1 MRQGLEMAVKKYTSP
16 RRLKR
21 VGFLASLVLLV
32 FVGGWAI
39 GYFSQKSGRSI
50 FNPFAPALLTKAEL
64 REKIREA
71 HSSDVYEF
79 KQNEINIPG
88 YEEPVILDYAF
99 DPAIQ
104 ALSEDLLAQ
113 YKPDLGVMVAM
124 DASTGRILAM
134 SGVNRAFEI
143 EGNPALE
150 YTFPSASVFKVVTAA
165 AALEE
170 RKANPSTL
178 IAYAGRNHTLYKYQ
192 VLKERV
198 SGWIRQISFKEA
210 FAKSINTVFGRLAV
224 FELGKEP
231 LKLFSNRFAYGEEI
245 QADFPVINSRAANPS
260 NEYQLAEMASGY
272 TQDNV
277 MSPIHGAMIAAAV
290 ANDGVMMQPYFMNA
304 AYLKSGKTIY
314 RTEPAI
320 QSRVMSV
327 ETAKELRSMMRET
340 VASGTSRKAFRG
352 FFRGKFSELEVGGK
366 TGHLTD
372 RNHRGRIDW
381 FVGFAQ
387 AHGRKIAVSVL
398 TMHKKYWTVK
408 SSYLARRT
416 FESAF
421 SQKKVVRN
429 DP

>member
-1 MRQGLEMAVKKYTSP
+1 MRQGIGNHAGHSSFR

-21 VGFLASLVLLV
+21 ASFWLAVILLIFAGGYQYGFKKQVRGTAGL
-32 FVGGWAI
+32 
-39 GYFSQKSGRSI
+39 
-50 FNPFAPALLTKAEL
+50 NPFSPPLLTKAE
-64 REKIREA
+64 IRDHIKGA
-71 HSSDVYEF
+71 GAGDLYRF
-79 KQNEINIPG
+79 KRNEVRFSQ

-99 DPAIQ
+99 DPSIQ
-104 ALSEDLLAQ
+104 SMAEDLLDQ

-134 SGVNRAFEI
+134 AGENRAFEL

-150 YTFPSASVFKVVTAA
+150 ATFPSASVFKVVTASA
-165 AALEE
+165 AIEE
-170 RKANPSTL
+170 QKANPHTM

-198 SGWIRQISFKEA
+198 TGWMRHISLKEA

-224 FELGKEP
+224 FELGKTP
-231 LKLFSNRFAYGEEI
+231 LKNFSSRFAYDEPIPAE
-245 QADFPVINSRAANPS
+245 FPVAVSHAANPS
-260 NEYQLAEMASGY
+260 TKFELAEMASGY

-290 ANDGVMMQPYFMNA
+290 ANDGVMMQPYFLNA

-314 RTEPAI
+314 RAEPAV
-320 QSRVMSV
+320 QSRVMTAD
-327 ETAKELRSMMRET
+327 TAKEVRTLMRET
-340 VASGTSRKAFRG
+340 VTSGTSRKAFRG
-352 FFRGKFSELEVGGK
+352 FFRGRFSSLDVGGK

-372 RNHRGRIDW
+372 KNLGGRIDW
-381 FVGFAQ
+381 FVGFAE

-398 TMHKKYWTVK
+398 TMHKKFWTVK

-416 FESAF
+416 IETAF
-421 SQKKVVRN
+421 SQKKVASSE
-429 DP
+429 

>member
-1 MRQGLEMAVKKYTSP
+1 MAVKKYTSP

-21 VGFLASLVLLV
+21 LGFLAAFFAIF
-32 FVGGWAI
+32 FVGGWWI
-39 GYFSQKSGRSI
+39 GLQSHTPVAFKW
-50 FNPFAPALLTKAEL
+50 NPFAPALLTKAEI
-64 REKIREA
+64 REKIKSLPQPGKKSEL
-71 HSSDVYEF
+71 YEF
-79 KQNEINIPG
+79 KQNEVELPG
-88 YEEPVILDYAF
+88 IEEPVILDYAF

-104 ALSEDLLAQ
+104 SMSEDLLAQ

-134 SGVNRAFEI
+134 AGQNRAFEI

-165 AALEE
+165 AAIEE
-170 RKANPSTL
+170 RKANPHTM

-231 LKLFSNRFAYGEEI
+231 MRMFSNRFGYGEAI
-245 QADFPVINSRAANPS
+245 QSDFPVIESRAADPA

-272 TQDNV
+272 TQENV

-290 ANDGVMMQPYFMNA
+290 ANDGVMMQPYFLNA

-314 RTEPAI
+314 RSEPSV
-320 QSRVMSV
+320 QSKVMSP
-327 ETAKELRSMMRET
+327 ETAGELRTLMQAT
-340 VASGTSRKAFRG
+340 VMSGTSRKAFHG

-372 RNHRGRIDW
+372 RNHKGRIDW

-408 SSYLARRT
+408 SSYLARRA
-416 FESAF
+416 FETAF
-421 SQKKVVRN
+421 SPKKVVKN
-429 DP
+429 DL

>member
-1 MRQGLEMAVKKYTSP
+1 MKLLNGNPVKRMPS
-16 RRLKR
+16 RRRVKR
-21 VGFLASLVLLV
+21 VSVLTALIALV
-32 FVGGWAI
+32 FVGGWFFGARTHFAGI
-39 GYFSQKSGRSI
+39 RSA
-50 FNPFAPALLTKAEL
+50 NPFSNPLMTKVEL
-64 REKIREA
+64 REKLKTLDKQ
-71 HSSDVYEF
+71 SLYQF
-79 KQNEINIPG
+79 KQNEVRLQG

-99 DPAIQ
+99 DPSIQ
-104 ALSEDLLAQ
+104 SMAEDLLAQ

-134 SGVNRAFEI
+134 AGENRAFEI

-165 AALEE
+165 AAIEQQ
-170 RKANPSTL
+170 KANPHTM

-198 SGWIRQISFKEA
+198 SGWMHQISLKEA

-231 LKLFSNRFAYGEEI
+231 LKAFSTRFGYDESITAE
-245 QADFPVINSRAANPS
+245 FPVSLSHAANPS
-260 NEYQLAEMASGY
+260 TEYQLAEMASGY

-290 ANDGVMMQPYFMNA
+290 ANDGIMMQPYFLNG
-304 AYLKSGKTIY
+304 AYLKSGKTLY
-314 RTEPAI
+314 RAEPAI
-320 QSRVMSV
+320 QSRTITA
-327 ETAKELRSMMRET
+327 ETATELKTLMRET
-340 VASGTSRKAFRG
+340 VVSGTSRKAFHG
-352 FFRGKFSELEVGGK
+352 FFRGKFSELDVGGK

-372 RNHRGRIDW
+372 KNLGGRIDW

-408 SSYLARRT
+408 SSYLARKT
-416 FESAF
+416 IETAF
-421 SQKKVVRN
+421 SQKKVVKN
-429 DP
+429 